1 MSLSAGLAET
11 EHEYTRIKVT
21 PLAGALVLKSAAS
34 ILPIWTMR
42 ASRKYIAPGSIITSF
57 MSAGRR

>member
-21 PLAGALVLKSAAS
+21 PLAGALGAEISGVNLAKLEDASFELIHSAW
-34 ILPIWTMR
+34 ID
-42 ASRKYIAPGSIITSF
+42 
-57 MSAGRR
+57 